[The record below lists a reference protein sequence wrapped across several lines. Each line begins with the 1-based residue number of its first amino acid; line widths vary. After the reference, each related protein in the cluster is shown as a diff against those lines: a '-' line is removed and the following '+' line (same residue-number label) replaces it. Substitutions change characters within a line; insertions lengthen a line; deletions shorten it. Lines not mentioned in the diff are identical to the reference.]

1 MGTACEVPDPP
12 VHDQVYQGLWAWHD
26 GCDDTSYMARY
37 DDQRVPRGTSRRWE
51 VILADEE
58 RHAQAPRLRA
68 IDVRAQHRILQL
80 LRDEDLRR
88 IPLMTEGEP
97 LSRYKQYLDLHDPAR
112 ADFMA
117 EGTEVVKPGQRL
129 VARADVSAELWGALV
144 GAAHEVVG
152 WRRRRTA

>member
-1 MGTACEVPDPP
+1 
-12 VHDQVYQGLWAWHD
+12 
-26 GCDDTSYMARY
+26 MARY
-37 DDQRVPRGTSRRWE
+37 DDQKVPRGTSRRWE

-58 RHAQAPRLRA
+58 RRAQGPRLRA

-80 LRDEDLRR
+80 LNEEDLRH
-88 IPLMTEGEP
+88 IPLMTEGDQ
-97 LSRYKQYLDLHDPAR
+97 LARYKQYLDLHDPAR

-129 VARADVSAELWGALV
+129 VAKEDVSAELWAALV
-144 GAAHEVVG
+144 DAAHEVVG